1 MSTAFVYIA
10 WGVFFLAVAAD
21 VYLMGFAG
29 LPSVSERVWE
39 LCADSRTRCV
49 IGILASISYSWVV
62 RRSWP
67 TVVMVMLVSGH
78 LFWHW

>member
-1 MSTAFVYIA
+1 MSTAFVCAA
-10 WGVFFLAVAAD
+10 WVAFSLAVVAD

-39 LCADSRTRCV
+39 FCADSRTRCV
-49 IGILASISYSWVV
+49 LGILGSIFFSWVV
-62 RRSWP
+62 RHSWP